1 MDVSEVDNKSKIR
14 LNVYRAPGPVIRIAV
29 GSRNSS
35 SRGLHPVCQSTQNGE
50 GSLVLSFLQVAELKL
65 SSLPEAHSAGAQMA
79 SGQARNAE
87 EAGGISVETG
97 SGMQAVASW
106 GCDFYLKQDS
116 V

>member
-1 MDVSEVDNKSKIR
+1 M
-14 LNVYRAPGPVIRIAV
+14 
-29 GSRNSS
+29 
-35 SRGLHPVCQSTQNGE
+35 
-50 GSLVLSFLQVAELKL
+50 LSFLQVAEL
-65 SSLPEAHSAGAQMA
+65 PGAHSAGAQVA